1 MTESIVR
8 LRPSWIAFGWFIA
21 AAITSLILLGMIG
34 LGLISDDP
42 QAEGTW
48 VAFAFLLGFA
58 GAGFFVGVRAGISP
72 ILHGVGMG
80 LFSLVAF
87 LLLNLLGGEPTG
99 QTAWREIGAGTA
111 LWLILL
117 QTVAAIVGT
126 RAGVRW
132 RRVDG
137 GAERPTDLSS

>member
-1 MTESIVR
+1 MTESIAR

-21 AAITSLILLGMIG
+21 AAVTSLILLG
-34 LGLISDDP
+34 LLSFELISDDP
-42 QAEGTW
+42 QGEGTW
-48 VAFAFLLGFA
+48 VAVAFLVGFA
-58 GAGFFVGVRAGISP
+58 VAGFFVGVRAGTAP

-80 LFSLVAF
+80 LFSLVVYLAA
-87 LLLNLLGGEPTG
+87 NLIAGEPTG
-99 QTAWREIGAGTA
+99 QTAWSEVSTATA

-132 RRVDG
+132 RKT
-137 GAERPTDLSS
+137 E

>member
-1 MTESIVR
+1 MTESFTR

-21 AAITSLILLGMIG
+21 AAVTSLILLGLIG

-48 VAFAFLLGFA
+48 VAVAVLIGFA
-58 GAGFFVGVRAGISP
+58 VAGFFVGVRAGISP

-80 LFSLVAF
+80 LFSLIVF
-87 LLLNLLGGEPTG
+87 TLVNLLAGEPVG
-99 QTAWREIGAGTA
+99 QTAWREISTTTA

-132 RRVDG
+132 RRKG
-137 GAERPTDLSS
+137 S

>member
-1 MTESIVR
+1 MTESFVR

-21 AAITSLILLGMIG
+21 AAVTSLILLGLIG

-48 VAFAFLLGFA
+48 VAVAFLIGFA
-58 GAGFFVGVRAGISP
+58 VAGFFVGVRAGISP

-80 LFSLVAF
+80 LFSLLVFA
-87 LLLNLLGGEPTG
+87 LANLLAGEPVG
-99 QTAWREIGAGTA
+99 QTAWREVSTATA

-132 RRVDG
+132 RRSAKRGLPV
-137 GAERPTDLSS
+137 